1 MALKQQIQS
10 QLLEAMKAKDETRLS
25 VLRMLKASIMKFEVE
40 GGERKDATDD
50 DVMKLIQK
58 EIKSRRDSAEQFRK
72 GGRDEMAAAEE
83 KEIEVLME
91 YMPPQLSEE
100 EVTAI
105 VKEVIEETGAK
116 SKQDLGRVMG
126 ALMPKVQGQ
135 ADGAL
140 VSKIVNSLL
149 G

>member
-1 MALKQQIQS
+1 MLD
-10 QLLEAMKAKDETRLS
+10 AMKAKDETRLS

-40 GGERKDATDD
+40 GGERKDATDE

-72 GGRDEMAAAEE
+72 GDRPEMADAEE
-83 KEIEVLME
+83 KEIAVLME
-91 YMPPQLSEE
+91 YMPPQLTEE
-100 EVTAI
+100 EVTKI

-149 G
+149 P

>member
-1 MALKQQIQS
+1 MALKQQVQS
-10 QLLEAMKAKDETRLS
+10 QMLEAMKAKDETRLS
-25 VLRMLKASIMKFEVE
+25 VLRMLKAAIMKFEVE
-40 GGERKDATDD
+40 GGERKEATDE

-58 EIKSRRDSAEQFRK
+58 EIKSRRDSVEQFRN
-72 GGRDEMAAAEE
+72 GNRPEMADAEE
-83 KEIEVLME
+83 KEISVLME

-100 EVTAI
+100 EVAQI
-105 VKEVIEETGAK
+105 VKDVIAETGAK

-135 ADGAL
+135 ADGAM
-140 VSKIVNSLL
+140 VSKIVNGLL

>member
-1 MALKQQIQS
+1 MLLKNQIQS
-10 QLLEAMKAKDETRLS
+10 QMLEAMKAKDTVKLS

-40 GGERKDATDD
+40 GGERKDATDE

-72 GGRDEMAAAEE
+72 GDRPEQAAAEE

-100 EVTAI
+100 EVTQI
-105 VKEVIEETGAK
+105 VKDVIAETGAK

-135 ADGAL
+135 ADGAV